1 MIEDSLGGISSNS
14 CRASS
19 MSAAAPSTGALARAA
34 PPALSCVLL
43 FAAGAHGAHDGGV
56 EHEVPRAAA
65 VARQKALTGRTGGRG
80 HQYKQ

>member
-19 MSAAAPSTGALARAA
+19 MSAAAPTTGVLARAA
-34 PPALSCVLL
+34 PPALSCVSL

>member
-1 MIEDSLGGISSNS
+1 
-14 CRASS
+14 

-56 EHEVPRAAA
+56 EHVVPQATA
-65 VARQKALTGRTGGRG
+65 VAKQKIMQFSIGIKEVVSQGCLNFISCFIS
-80 HQYKQ
+80 Y

>member
-19 MSAAAPSTGALARAA
+19 MSAAPSTRALARAA

-56 EHEVPRAAA
+56 EHAVPQAAA